1 MHVREDRRNAA
12 GLAGRFGSP
21 RRRVKMFDKHLVHA
35 LIGRKDPHCGSPKLT
50 LNPVLTL
57 NLV

>member
-50 LNPVLTL
+50 LNLC
-57 NLV
+57 